1 MERLRVGVVGAGWIA
16 ADHVAE
22 LGRRD
27 DVQVVGVCDIE
38 RARAAALA
46 PPGAD
51 VYERF
56 DELLDRG
63 RPDALWVC
71 TPPLAHREP
80 TLAALARGIHVY
92 LEKPI
97 ARTADDA
104 AAIVAAA
111 EASDAVCAV
120 GYQWHATDLLDDVRE
135 ALDGQELSLL
145 VGRSIGPTGSRPWFL
160 SRAQGGGNVLER
172 GSHQID
178 LVRTVGGEVVRVQAA
193 ASSILL
199 GQAEGEG
206 DLGDIEDAATL
217 ILHLENGGVA
227 TVVVAWTRRCQPGV
241 YALDIVASDATL
253 ALTLDPD
260 FTLRG
265 ASAGRTV
272 ELRSAVHPFRRSIA
286 RFLDATRARDP
297 ARVFCTPADAARTL
311 VVALACEQALAS
323 GETVPVQ
330 RRRASN
336 AEPVV

>member
-1 MERLRVGVVGAGWIA
+1 MERLRVAVVGAGWIA

-22 LGRRD
+22 LVRRD
-27 DVQVVGVCDIE
+27 DVHVVGVCDLD
-38 RARAAALA
+38 RARAEALA
-46 PPGAD
+46 PPGAE

-56 DELLDRG
+56 DELLGRG
-63 RPDALWVC
+63 QPDALWVC

-120 GYQWHATDLLDDVRE
+120 GYQWHAADLLDAARE

-145 VGRSIGPTGSRPWFL
+145 VGRSIGPTGTRSWFL
-160 SRAQGGGNVLER
+160 DRAQGGGNVLER

-178 LVRTVGGEVVRVQAA
+178 LVRTVGGEVERVQAA
-193 ASSILL
+193 ASSVLL
-199 GQAEGEG
+199 GQAEG
-206 DLGDIEDAATL
+206 DRGDIDDAATL
-217 ILHLENGGVA
+217 VLHLENGGVA
-227 TVVVAWTRRCQPGV
+227 TVVVAWTRRGQPGI
-241 YALDIVASDATL
+241 YTLDIVASDATL
-253 ALTLDPD
+253 ALTLDPE

-265 ASAGRTV
+265 TSAGRTV
-272 ELRSAVHPFRRSIA
+272 EVRSAVHPFRRSIA
-286 RFLDATRARDP
+286 RFIDAVRERDP

-311 VVALACEQALAS
+311 AVARACEEALAS
-323 GETVPVQ
+323 GETVPV
-330 RRRASN
+330 
-336 AEPVV
+336 

>member
-1 MERLRVGVVGAGWIA
+1 MKRLRAAVVGAGWIA

-22 LGRRD
+22 LVRRD
-27 DVQVVGVCDIE
+27 DVQVVGVCDLD
-38 RARAAALA
+38 RARAEALA
-46 PPGAD
+46 PSGAT

-56 DELLDRG
+56 DELLEHG
-63 RPDALWVC
+63 LPDALWVC

-80 TLAALARGIHVY
+80 AVAALASGVHVY

-120 GYQWHATDLLDDVRE
+120 GYQWHATDLIDDARE

-145 VGRSIGPTGSRPWFL
+145 VGRSIGPTGTRPWFL
-160 SRAQGGGNVLER
+160 DRAQGGGNVLER

-178 LVRTVGGEVVRVQAA
+178 LVRTVAGEVECVQAA
-193 ASSILL
+193 ASSVLL
-199 GQAEGEG
+199 GQAEG
-206 DLGDIEDAATL
+206 DRGDIDDAATL
-217 ILHLENGGVA
+217 VLHLENGGVA
-227 TVVVAWTRRCQPGV
+227 AVVVAWTRRGQPGI
-241 YALDIVASDATL
+241 YTLDIVASEATL

-265 ASAGRTV
+265 TSAGRTIRA
-272 ELRSAVHPFRRSIA
+272 RSAVHPFRRSIA
-286 RFLDATRARDP
+286 RFLDATRERDP

-311 VVALACEQALAS
+311 AVARACEEAPAS
-323 GETVPVQ
+323 GETVQV
-330 RRRASN
+330 
-336 AEPVV
+336 